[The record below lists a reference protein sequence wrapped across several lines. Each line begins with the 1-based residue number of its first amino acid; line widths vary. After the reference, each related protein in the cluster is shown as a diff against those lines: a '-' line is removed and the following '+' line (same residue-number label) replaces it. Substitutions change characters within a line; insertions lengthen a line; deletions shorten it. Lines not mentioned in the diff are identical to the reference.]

1 MQTTTSFKPGN
12 APDLLSG
19 ILSVQVRNEDKIT
32 EQDRLFCQNQQDML
46 YKTLDRID
54 RWYTIF
60 KEEAEQYRTE
70 RDFSYDDNGKI
81 SMRDLYSLRN
91 GKDDYSHNEFKPFDV
106 LNDLVDKNHNA
117 NSNFANRII
126 AYFNRTYNVSV
137 PEQRINEKTLR
148 MGFRPVYGTY
158 VDAVIEHLGGKSF
171 RETAVEELLAE
182 GFVPPTDVYLASSC
196 TEEWAGDGAPKLVK
210 ALQDKIVFPEIIRFD
225 DYYIQYHQRCK
236 ISYNYS
242 GELETLCAGIAYG
255 ADDVLCGNSK
265 MIIRF
270 DDNDVSVNDW
280 YDLTTTNAE
289 QIRFYKN
296 GRIDVKFKDSAAA
309 ESCFKRLRLDE
320 ITLPEN

>member
-1 MQTTTSFKPGN
+1 MQTTSFKPGN

-46 YKTLDRID
+46 YKTLDQID
-54 RWYTIF
+54 RWYAIF
-60 KEEAEQYRTE
+60 KEEAERYRE
-70 RDFSYDDNGKI
+70 EKKFHYEDNGKV
-81 SMRDLYSLRN
+81 SLRSFHFSYN
-91 GKDDYSHNEFKPFDV
+91 DKDDYSHNEFKPFD
-106 LNDLVDKNHNA
+106 LIGELVDKNYNA
-117 NSNFANRII
+117 NANFANRII

-137 PEQRINEKTLR
+137 PEQRIDEKTLR
-148 MGFRPVYGTY
+148 MGFRPVYQTY

-171 RETAVEELLAE
+171 RETAEQELLAR
-182 GFVPPTDVYLASSC
+182 VAKVVKPSC
-196 TEEWAGDGAPKLVK
+196 WSKVK
-210 ALQDKIVFPEIIRFD
+210 PELKKDKIVFPEIIRFD
-225 DYYIQYHQRCK
+225 DYYLQYNRCK
-236 ISYNYS
+236 ISYNY
-242 GELETLCAGIAYG
+242 GRELETLCAGIAYG
-255 ADDVLCGNSK
+255 ADDVLCGSSD

-270 DDNDVSVNDW
+270 DGNDVSVNGW

-296 GRIDVKFKDSAAA
+296 GRIDVRFKDSTAA

>member
-106 LNDLVDKNHNA
+106 LNDLVDKNRNA

-137 PEQRINEKTLR
+137 PEQRIDEKTLR

-171 RETAVEELLAE
+171 RETAVEELLAR
-182 GFVPPTDVYLASSC
+182 VAKVVKPSC
-196 TEEWAGDGAPKLVK
+196 WSKVKTELKK
-210 ALQDKIVFPEIIRFD
+210 DKIVFPEIIRFD
-225 DYYIQYHQRCK
+225 DFYLQYNKCQ
-236 ISYNYS
+236 INYNYS

-255 ADDVLCGNSK
+255 ADDVLCGSSD

-270 DDNDVSVNDW
+270 DRNNVSVNDW

-296 GRIDVKFKDSAAA
+296 GRIDVKFKDSATA

>member
-1 MQTTTSFKPGN
+1 MQKTTSFKPGN

-171 RETAVEELLAE
+171 RETAVEELLAR
-182 GFVPPTDVYLASSC
+182 VAKVVKPSC
-196 TEEWAGDGAPKLVK
+196 WSKVKTELKK
-210 ALQDKIVFPEIIRFD
+210 DKIVFPEIIRFD